1 MEKKILIIGGTG
13 YIGSALYKYLS
24 TKFEVDTVDLELFG
38 NYINPQNLISDYSE
52 LSSNLLNSYTHIV
65 LLAAHSSV
73 KMAIQSPR
81 EAFRNNL
88 TSFEELLSKLAP
100 DTDLIYASSSS
111 VYSGSTD
118 SEATEDWAS
127 YLPTNIYDFTKYA
140 SDCLAHISGK
150 RHYALRFGT
159 VCGES
164 VNFRSDLMINLMVKT
179 AIEEKV
185 VRIWNGEVYRPILA
199 IQDLVLAI
207 EQLISHSGR
216 PGIYNLASFN
226 ATIGEIGQAVANEM
240 EVPLLNMGKSP
251 TYNFRIS
258 SEKFVNEFK
267 FRFSSTPQLIA
278 QQIRN
283 RWSDLNK
290 GIRE

>member
-1 MEKKILIIGGTG
+1 VEKKILIIGGTG